1 MAPSLAMAALLASS
15 ALAHSYVPELHGSG
29 TTNPSRLFWQLMDLM
44 EERSKELIHMTY
56 RATGSSVG
64 MAEFAAG
71 GVGLNHFGSG
81 DIPLT
86 SSWYNNITS
95 TGREVLHI
103 PFALGGIGVF
113 HSVPTAELGSAGALN
128 LTGCVL
134 AKIFSR
140 TITVWNDPE
149 IIALNPGMTASAAIK
164 VVHRIRGSS
173 STAGFTEY
181 LQTKCGGSWG
191 LSSGS
196 TIVWPTGTYEA
207 QGSGGMSDFI
217 AQNEYS
223 IGYIDAGHGHAAG
236 LGEVALENKDGVYLT
251 TKQADIG
258 AAAIKALSAVPAVI
272 PANPS
277 DDFSA
282 VNLYDLEGPTTW
294 PITMIS
300 YLYVN
305 KNQSTTDPESA
316 GLLMAFMRMLLS
328 DEGQNLAVNNL
339 FSKLPAELLT
349 YDQNALDSIILPADA
364 PTYTFETSTQP
375 LNGASDT
382 VISSNRRSYAE
393 YERSATI
400 ADLETLQASVTAME
414 ARVAEVES
422 VQATNSVIQ
431 LHGGGTT
438 NPSKLFWQAMDLI
451 AERSRLTLHMTYR
464 AIGSSTG
471 QREFE
476 GQAPSYTSL
485 NHFGSGDIPMPKER
499 YDSIKAAG
507 RTMLHIPFALGGIGV
522 FHSVPS
528 GAISGDLET
537 TPCLLAQIFSRK
549 ITKWNDQR
557 ILDLNPTLTATSDI
571 KVVHRVAGSS
581 STAGFT
587 EYLQA
592 VCPEE
597 WIGLTGSTIAWPEG
611 TASAEGS
618 GGMADYIATHEGA
631 IGYIDAGHGVDAGL
645 AEVALQNKDGVY
657 LTTKQADIGAAARE
671 GLTANVIPASAT
683 DDFSAVNLYNLP
695 GPTTWPI
702 TMISYIYVDQD
713 LRAMRK
719 ETAALLVYF
728 IQFILS
734 DEGQAIATNKY
745 NLFSKL
751 PVELESYNAVALSTL
766 LLPAGT
772 TRFTTEF
779 LTLPYA
785 GAGTY
790 VISGKR
796 RSYAELERERTL
808 DYVYDL
814 QPSAAEEHDDDEH
827 KHQDTYDKAVL
838 GLALGAAGLGLGG
851 LALIIA
857 IITLI
862 KVNSKS
868 VPRSAEIQARQLEP
882 PGSTTKS
889 SV

>member
-1 MAPSLAMAALLASS
+1 VSPHAQHILCSLLPACHPASS
-15 ALAHSYVPELHGSG
+15 P
-29 TTNPSRLFWQLMDLM
+29 
-44 EERSKELIHMTY
+44 
-56 RATGSSVG
+56 RA
-64 MAEFAAG
+64 
-71 GVGLNHFGSG
+71 
-81 DIPLT
+81 
-86 SSWYNNITS
+86 
-95 TGREVLHI
+95 
-103 PFALGGIGVF
+103 
-113 HSVPTAELGSAGALN
+113 
-128 LTGCVL
+128 
-134 AKIFSR
+134 
-140 TITVWNDPE
+140 
-149 IIALNPGMTASAAIK
+149 
-164 VVHRIRGSS
+164 
-173 STAGFTEY
+173 
-181 LQTKCGGSWG
+181 Q
-191 LSSGS
+191 
-196 TIVWPTGTYEA
+196 
-207 QGSGGMSDFI
+207 
-217 AQNEYS
+217 
-223 IGYIDAGHGHAAG
+223 
-236 LGEVALENKDGVYLT
+236 
-251 TKQADIG
+251 
-258 AAAIKALSAVPAVI
+258 
-272 PANPS
+272 
-277 DDFSA
+277 
-282 VNLYDLEGPTTW
+282 
-294 PITMIS
+294 
-300 YLYVN
+300 
-305 KNQSTTDPESA
+305 
-316 GLLMAFMRMLLS
+316 
-328 DEGQNLAVNNL
+328 
-339 FSKLPAELLT
+339 
-349 YDQNALDSIILPADA
+349 
-364 PTYTFETSTQP
+364 
-375 LNGASDT
+375 
-382 VISSNRRSYAE
+382 
-393 YERSATI
+393 
-400 ADLETLQASVTAME
+400 
-414 ARVAEVES
+414 
-422 VQATNSVIQ
+422 
-431 LHGGGTT
+431 
-438 NPSKLFWQAMDLI
+438 
-451 AERSRLTLHMTYR
+451 
-464 AIGSSTG
+464 
-471 QREFE
+471 
-476 GQAPSYTSL
+476 
-485 NHFGSGDIPMPKER
+485 
-499 YDSIKAAG
+499 
-507 RTMLHIPFALGGIGV
+507 
-522 FHSVPS
+522 
-528 GAISGDLET
+528 
-537 TPCLLAQIFSRK
+537 

-645 AEVALQNKDGVY
+645 SEVALQNKDGVY

-808 DYVYDL
+808 NYVYDL